1 MMLELLYRVCFDMG
15 QGKPSKIWGWMESGN
30 TKALENAGRKG
41 GKATDLKRERKEK
54 AEERKEILGKLKREE
69 AMKNVRSTQTADE
82 MEEESN

>member
-1 MMLELLYRVCFDMG
+1 MG
-15 QGKPSKIWGWMESGN
+15 LD
-30 TKALENAGRKG
+30 LENAGRKG